1 MNSKLIPYE
10 FQVIHLIKYYKQNFE
25 KLQLNSLIILNY
37 LLINSK

>member
-25 KLQLNSLIILNY
+25 KILTKFLN
-37 LLINSK
+37 NSKLFTY